1 MMGFDVKTYI
11 SPFIYGGVTSE
22 TIKIFDR
29 VNWLLMLSGMLKQSD
44 HFFLNTKRYIE
55 SKDLWLSSNKNNE
68 ENFVE
73 LVKIINNVLT
83 PSCEFG
89 FRECKS
95 FISNNN
101 VRYYFSHHEEIPSEI
116 FKIAE
121 RYLRVSSIDDAI
133 NFFVDFTKLHPFR
146 DGNGRT
152 ARFLFEISIEEIGKN
167 CINPHMYFLTDRSKF
182 KDGNSIIIEN
192 LYKSVEW
199 AISKRKK
206 IEENLSVFNEIV
218 KASNIMVFDEC
229 LIRRHKNILS
239 VPFYSVSEVMPTNK
253 FIGVSNR
260 EVTLSY
266 SKNANLVFYK
276 DDLAVKCLEEIDEI
290 IFNLD

>member
-1 MMGFDVKTYI
+1 MNFDVKTYF

-29 VNWLLMLSGMLKQSD
+29 VNWLLMLSGMSKQYD

-55 SKDLWLSSNKNNE
+55 SRDLWLSSHKINE
-68 ENFVE
+68 ANVVE
-73 LVKIINNVLT
+73 LVKIVNNILT

-89 FRECKS
+89 FRDCES
-95 FISNNN
+95 FVSNNN
-101 VRYYFSHHEEIPSEI
+101 VRYYFSNHEKIPSEI

-121 RYLRVSSIDDAI
+121 RYLRISNIDDAI
-133 NFFVDFTKLHPFR
+133 NFFVDFTELHPFR

-152 ARFLFEISIEEIGKN
+152 ARFLFEISIEEIGKS
-167 CINPHMYFLTDRSKF
+167 CINPYMYFLTDRSNF
-182 KDGNSIIIEN
+182 KDEKSIIIEN

-199 AISKRKK
+199 GISKRKN
-206 IEENLSVFNEIV
+206 IEENVSIFKEKIA
-218 KASNIMVFDEC
+218 ASNIMVFDES
-229 LIRRHKNILS
+229 LIERHKNVLS
-239 VPFYSVSEVMPTNK
+239 APFYSVTEVMPANR

-276 DDLAVKCLEEIDEI
+276 DDLAVELLEKIDSI